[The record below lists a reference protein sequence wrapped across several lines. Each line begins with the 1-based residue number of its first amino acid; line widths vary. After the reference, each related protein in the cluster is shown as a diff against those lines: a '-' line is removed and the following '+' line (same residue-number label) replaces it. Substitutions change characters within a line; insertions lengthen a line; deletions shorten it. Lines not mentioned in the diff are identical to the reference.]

1 MLQKDNFLKI
11 AGRNC
16 RESKKSLEVTRHETP
31 NSSSL
36 QQVFL
41 NLKLIPGSNHC
52 YNENIRKNSVECR
65 YIH

>member
-16 RESKKSLEVTRHETP
+16 HESKKGLEVTRHETP

-41 NLKLIPGSNHC
+41 NLKLIPSSDHC
-52 YNENIRKNSVECR
+52 YNENIRKNSEECR
-65 YIH
+65 YVH